1 MHNTFN
7 YHLHLGV
14 QDPGRFQI
22 PVSVTNPVKQ
32 AVYPLSVPPATET
45 LETAFIRDL
54 QKVTHHSTPCTCGL
68 EKMQDLR
75 TLLNDFPEIVT
86 ICVKRGYWAVR
97 RGVNVQKVN
106 REALRVDAEFD
117 LQLNGVTQRYALFA
131 ALLHTGNLVK
141 ILAMQ

>member
-1 MHNTFN
+1 MNNIFN

-14 QDPGRFQI
+14 PDPGRFQI

-32 AVYPLSVPPATET
+32 AVYPLSIPPPTET
-45 LETAFIRDL
+45 LETAFLRDL
-54 QKVTHHSTPCTCGL
+54 HKVTHHSTPCTCGL
-68 EKMQDLR
+68 EKQTELR
-75 TLLNDFPEIVT
+75 TLLNDFPEIIT
-86 ICVKRGYWAVR
+86 ICVTRGYWAQR

-106 REALRVDAEFD
+106 RESLRVDAEFD

-141 ILAMQ
+141 ILAT